1 MIDANAVIARVRELP
16 SLPQLVMELQ
26 QSMQSDDIDAHALA
40 ARIML
45 DTALAAKTL
54 RLANSSFYGVSNK
67 VTTMQQAVAVLGF
80 HSIRTLLIACSITAS
95 FTASDAGALNF
106 AAFWRHAIATA
117 VCARVLASHLGLPA
131 ENAFTAG
138 LLHDIG
144 ILVLA
149 TEFPA
154 QYQQVLA
161 YRKAHDSLLIT
172 AELAVLGIDH
182 ARVGSALAAHWR
194 FPAAIEDAV
203 GGHHRDGF
211 AGEPLTLTGLVCLA
225 SIVAHALD
233 LSGGDAEQV
242 PPLPLLLWQAVPL
255 SDSGWQQVFADID
268 AMFNDLCQM
277 LLP

>member
-1 MIDANAVIARVRELP
+1 MIDPSAVSARVGELP
-16 SLPQLVMELQ
+16 CLPQLVMELQ

-40 ARIML
+40 ARITL
-45 DTALAAKTL
+45 DSALAAKIL
-54 RLANSSFYGVSNK
+54 QLANSSFYGVSNRI
-67 VTTMQQAVAVLGF
+67 TTVQQAVSVLGF
-80 HSIRTLLIACSITAS
+80 HSIRTLLTTCSITSS
-95 FTASDAGALNF
+95 FTADEAGARHF
-106 AAFWRHAIATA
+106 TEFWRHAIATA
-117 VCARVLASHLGLPA
+117 VCARVLAPHLALPA

-144 ILVLA
+144 ILVLV
-149 TEFPA
+149 TEFPVE
-154 QYQQVLA
+154 YQQVLA

-182 ARVGSALAAHWR
+182 ARVGCALAAHWR

-203 GGHHRDGF
+203 GGHHQDGF
-211 AGEPLTLTGLVCLA
+211 AGQPLTLTGLICLA

-233 LSGGDAEQV
+233 LSGSDAEQV

-268 AMFNDLCQM
+268 ALFDELCQM